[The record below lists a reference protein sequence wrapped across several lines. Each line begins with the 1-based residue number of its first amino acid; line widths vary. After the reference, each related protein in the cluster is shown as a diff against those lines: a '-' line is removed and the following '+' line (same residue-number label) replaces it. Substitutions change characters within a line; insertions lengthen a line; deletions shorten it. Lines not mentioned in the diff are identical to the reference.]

1 MVSEHV
7 LELDSSNFHEVVRS
21 SNKPVVVDFWA
32 PWCPPCHVMA
42 PIFERVAA
50 KYAGKAIFAKV
61 NVEEAPD
68 IAEEH
73 KIRAI
78 PTLMIFVRGKRVEKI
93 EGVIPAQILEE
104 LVERH
109 LQDA

>member
-1 MVSEHV
+1 MASEHV
-7 LELDSSNFHEVVRS
+7 LELDSSNFREVVRS

>member
-1 MVSEHV
+1 MGSELV
-7 LELDSSNFHEVVRS
+7 LELDSSNFHEVIS
-21 SNKPVVVDFWA
+21 SSDKPVVVDFWA

-42 PIFERVAA
+42 PIFEQVAA
-50 KYAGKAIFAKV
+50 KYAGKAIFAKL
-61 NVEEAPD
+61 NVDEAPD

-78 PTLMIFVRGKRVEKI
+78 PTLMIFVRGRRVEKI

-109 LQDA
+109 L